1 MQTDSDVFSDLQDR
15 INKVKINNWSD
26 INCRYATLGKDTLTI
41 NRLKFSILKLNN
53 LLVVYHVAENIAEK
67 ILKEYSK
74 LND

>member
-15 INKVKINNWSD
+15 INKVKINNSSD
-26 INCRYATLGKDTLTI
+26 INCTYATLGKDTLTI
-41 NRLKFSILKLNN
+41 SRLKFSILKLNN
-53 LLVVYHVAENIAEK
+53 LLVIYHVAENIAEK